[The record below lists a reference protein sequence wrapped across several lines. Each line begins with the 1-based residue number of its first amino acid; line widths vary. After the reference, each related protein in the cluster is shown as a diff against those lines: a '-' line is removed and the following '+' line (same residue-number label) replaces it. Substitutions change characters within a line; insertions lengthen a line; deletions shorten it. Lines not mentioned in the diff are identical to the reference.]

1 MNSQFT
7 PVRPVS
13 TPAPYMGGKRAL
25 APKIVERINRVPHKL
40 YVEVF
45 VGMGGV
51 FFKRNNQPQAEVIN
65 DKSGE
70 VVNLFRILQRHYV
83 PFMDYLRYQ
92 LTSRKEFERL
102 VSVIPTTL
110 TDLER
115 AARFLYLQ
123 RTSYGGKVTGQS
135 FGVAPER
142 PARFD
147 VSKLGPAL
155 EEIFER
161 LSGVVI
167 ENLDWSVVME
177 RYDRAD
183 ALFYLDPPYW
193 GCEDDY
199 GKEVFS
205 REDFA
210 LIADKMKT
218 MQGRA
223 ILSLND
229 TPGVRETFAGLNME
243 TFELQYMIGQASGGP
258 KEVTEVL
265 IYNFDLPDEGLFSLL
280 GT

>member
-7 PVRPVS
+7 PVDPVG
-13 TPAPYMGGKRAL
+13 TPAPYLGGKRAL
-25 APKIVERINRVPHKL
+25 APKIVERLNRVPHSL

-51 FFKRNNQPQAEVIN
+51 FFKRNFQPTAEVIN
-65 DKSGE
+65 DKSGD

-83 PFMDYLRYQ
+83 FFMDHLRYK

-102 VSVIPTTL
+102 IAVDPSTL
-110 TDLER
+110 TDIER

-123 RTSYGGKVTGQS
+123 RTAYGGKVSGRN

-147 VSKLGPAL
+147 VTKLAPAL

-161 LSGVVI
+161 LSSVVI
-167 ENLDWSVVME
+167 ENLDWSEVIE

-183 ALFYLDPPYW
+183 AMFYMDPPYW

-199 GKEVFS
+199 GKEIFS
-205 REDFA
+205 RDDFA
-210 LIADKMKT
+210 KMADAMKS
-218 MQGRA
+218 MKGKA
-223 ILSLND
+223 IVSLND
-229 TPGVRETFAGLNME
+229 TPGVRETFDGLRME
-243 TFELQYMIGQASGGP
+243 TFDLKYMIGQASAGP
-258 KEVTEVL
+258 KEVREVL
-265 IYNFDLPDEGLFSLL
+265 IYNFDMPDEGLLAFV
-280 GT
+280 